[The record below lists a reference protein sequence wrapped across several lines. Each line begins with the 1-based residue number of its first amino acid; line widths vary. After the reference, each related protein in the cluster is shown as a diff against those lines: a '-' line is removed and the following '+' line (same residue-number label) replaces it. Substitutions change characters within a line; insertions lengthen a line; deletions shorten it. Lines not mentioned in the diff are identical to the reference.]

1 MIKVIKQI
9 KQEIYFPI
17 CNLCG
22 ASLECTHEDTH
33 IGAFGCNYITCP
45 VCQNEIWVE
54 DDETNNKLTLDNIKF
69 PQHFYDD
76 SNAIHVDDTTVEKMI
91 KDSVRYLMD
100 HSDEA
105 SYSIESGDRG
115 VMVTRDD
122 DCYNISVYKPLCSGV
137 IME

>member
-1 MIKVIKQI
+1 MIKVLNTP
-9 KQEIYFPI
+9 KQETYFPT
-17 CNLCG
+17 CNSCG

-54 DDETNNKLTLDNIKF
+54 DDETENKLTLDNLKF

-76 SNAIHVDDTTVEKMI
+76 SNAAHIDDIEVEKMI
-91 KDSVRYLMD
+91 KDSVRYLIKHPD
-100 HSDEA
+100 KDD
-105 SYSIESGDRG
+105 YSIESGDRG

-122 DCYNISVYKPLCSGV
+122 DYYNISVYKPLYSGMT
-137 IME
+137 ME